1 MEKEKLETLLIDYID
16 GKLTEG
22 ERHDVEQQLRTN
34 AETFQMYEQLKEV
47 ILAIQASAKM
57 EPSLRLRRGF
67 EQMLREEEAQLPKGK
82 VVFFQPSFYR
92 VAAAIAFFVLAGSV
106 VFLLVKQDRQARELA
121 LTKEALINMLDNQ
134 QSASQ
139 RVLGATVAYNDI
151 EKADDEIV
159 NALVNAMN
167 EDPNTNVRLA
177 ALEALWKFHNQAH
190 VRKALIASLS
200 TQKDPNVQI
209 ALIRLMVEMKEKDNT
224 KDITKELERISTD
237 EETLQAVKDEAQA
250 GILRLS

>member
-22 ERHDVEQQLRTN
+22 ERHDVEEQLRTN

-47 ILAIQASAKM
+47 ILAMQASAKM
-57 EPSLRLRRGF
+57 EPSLRLKRGF

-82 VVFFQPSFYR
+82 VVFFKPSFYR
-92 VAAAIAFFVLAGSV
+92 VAAAIAFIVLAGSV

-121 LTKEALINMLDNQ
+121 LTKEALINMLDNR

-177 ALEALWKFHNQAH
+177 ALEALGKFHSQPH

-209 ALIRLMVEMKEKDNT
+209 ALIRLMVEMKEKDNSNE
-224 KDITKELERISTD
+224 ITKELERISTD
-237 EETLQAVKDEAQA
+237 EGTLQAVKDEAQA

>member
-16 GKLTEG
+16 GKLNDTE
-22 ERHDVEQQLRTN
+22 RYDVERLLVANPDAFKT
-34 AETFQMYEQLKEV
+34 YEQLKEV
-47 ILAIQASAKM
+47 IHAMQASSKM
-57 EPSLRLRRGF
+57 EPTTRLKRGF
-67 EQMLREEEAQLPKGK
+67 EQMLREEEIQLKKGR
-82 VVFFQPSFYR
+82 VVFFQPSLFR
-92 VAAAIAFFVLAGSV
+92 VAAAVAFVVLGGAIAFIIARQNQQSQEL
-106 VFLLVKQDRQARELA
+106 KQTLMA
-121 LTKEALINMLDNQ
+121 MLENQ

-151 EKADDEIV
+151 IKADDEII

-167 EDPNTNVRLA
+167 EDPNTNVRMA
-177 ALEALWKFHNQAH
+177 ALEALGKFHNQPH
-190 VRKALIASLS
+190 VRKALVAALN
-200 TQKDPNVQI
+200 TQKDPMVQI
-209 ALIRLMVEMKEKDNT
+209 ALIRLMVEMKE